1 MEILTRQLGRHE
13 AAAYA
18 AHLVALRD
26 EDRRLRFG
34 QPIDDAAI
42 RRYVERIDFDRDAVF
57 GVTDEELALVG
68 AAHLARGPR
77 CAELGISVLPAHRRR
92 GVGDALM
99 RRAVLHARNW
109 GIAEFFTHC
118 LRENAPLVRLARRN
132 GLRVTVEG
140 GEADGVLVLPAP
152 DVSSL
157 AIELFADRAGCFDH
171 QVKSQTRAL
180 RRLTAAW
187 LD

>member
-13 AAAYA
+13 LAAYA
-18 AHLVALRD
+18 AHLVALQA

-34 QPIDDAAI
+34 RTIDDAAI
-42 RRYVERIDFDRDAVF
+42 RGYVGRIDVDRDAVF
-57 GVTDEELALVG
+57 AVTDDELALVG

-109 GIAEFFTHC
+109 GIPEFFTHC

-132 GLRVTVEG
+132 GLRVAVEG
-140 GEADGVLVLPAP
+140 GEADGVLALPAP
-152 DVSSL
+152 DASSL
-157 AIELFADRAGCFDH
+157 AIELVADRAGRFDH
-171 QVKSQTRAL
+171 DIKTQARVL

-187 LD
+187 LG